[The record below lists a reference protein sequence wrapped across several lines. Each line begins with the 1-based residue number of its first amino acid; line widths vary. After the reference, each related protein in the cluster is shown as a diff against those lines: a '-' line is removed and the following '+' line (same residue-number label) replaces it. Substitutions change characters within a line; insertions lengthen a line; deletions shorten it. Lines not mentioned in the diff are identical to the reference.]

1 METNS
6 PNIGKFSLTYG
17 SIAGIV
23 GIIFSFM
30 LISLDM
36 LYDQGSGKNIVSIAI
51 LVGAVFLGIFNFRKE
66 NGSLTLKQALKI
78 GTGSSVIA
86 AIYYILFTL
95 ALVNFIE
102 PEFIAKTGEIIR
114 ATEIERNP
122 TISNEQLD
130 MLDMNIEL
138 QAKFFWVFYPSFM
151 LIFNA
156 FVGLIIGLLGGL
168 ILKKDA
174 QA

>member
-36 LYDQGSGKNIVSIAI
+36 LYDQGSEKTAVSIAI
-51 LVGAVFLGIFNFRKE
+51 LVGAVILGIFNFRKE

-86 AIYYILFTL
+86 AIYSIVFTIV
-95 ALVNFIE
+95 LVNFIE
-102 PEFIAKTGEIIR
+102 PDFIAKTLSDQVR
-114 ATEIERNP
+114 ATLIERNP
-122 TISNEQLD
+122 TISNEE
-130 MLDMNIEL
+130 LDMNTDQL
-138 QAKFFWVFYPSFM
+138 ANFFWLAYPPFM
-151 LIFNA
+151 LIYYA
-156 FVGLIIGLLGGL
+156 FRGLIIGLLGGL

>member
-1 METNS
+1 MEANK
-6 PNIGKFSLTYG
+6 PNIGKFSLIYG

-23 GIIFSFM
+23 GIVFSFM

-36 LYDQGSGKNIVSIAI
+36 LYDQGSGKTIVSIAI
-51 LVGAVFLGIFNFRKE
+51 LIGAVILGIFNFRKE

-86 AIYYILFTL
+86 AIYSILFTL

-102 PEFIAKTGEIIR
+102 PDFIAKTGEITR
-114 ATEIERNP
+114 AAMIESNP

-130 MLDMNIEL
+130 MVTQQ
-138 QAKFFWVFYPSFM
+138 QAKFFWVAYPFM

>member
-23 GIIFSFM
+23 CIIFSFM

-36 LYDQGSGKNIVSIAI
+36 LYDQGSGKTIVSRVI

-86 AIYYILFTL
+86 AIYSILFTL

-114 ATEIERNP
+114 ATEIESNP

-130 MLDMNIEL
+130 MLDKFIEL
-138 QAKFFWVFYPSFM
+138 QAKFFWVVD
-151 LIFNA
+151 LNVHA

>member
-1 METNS
+1 MEANK
-6 PNIGKFSLTYG
+6 PNIGKFSLIYG
-17 SIAGIV
+17 SIAGVV
-23 GIIFSFM
+23 GIVFSFM

-36 LYDQGSGKNIVSIAI
+36 LYDQGSGKTIVSIAI
-51 LVGAVFLGIFNFRKE
+51 LIGAVILGIFNFRKE

-86 AIYYILFTL
+86 AIYSILFTL

-102 PEFIAKTGEIIR
+102 PDFIAKTGEITR
-114 ATEIERNP
+114 AAMIESNP

-130 MLDMNIEL
+130 MVTEQ
-138 QAKFFWVFYPSFM
+138 QAKFFWVAYPFM

-156 FVGLIIGLLGGL
+156 FGGLIIGLLGGL

>member
-30 LISLDM
+30 IISLDM
-36 LYDQGSGKNIVSIAI
+36 LYDQGRGKTIVSIAI
-51 LVGAVFLGIFNFRKE
+51 LVGAVILGIFNFRKE

-86 AIYYILFTL
+86 AIYSILFIL
-95 ALVNFIE
+95 ALINFIE
-102 PEFIAKTGEIIR
+102 PDFIAKTGEITK
-114 ATEIERNP
+114 ANMIESNP
-122 TISNEQLD
+122 TIPKKQLD
-130 MLDMNIEL
+130 MLIEQ
-138 QAKFFWVFYPSFM
+138 QAKFFWVTYPFM

-156 FVGLIIGLLGGL
+156 FGGLIIGLLGGL

-174 QA
+174 EA

>member
-36 LYDQGSGKNIVSIAI
+36 LYDQGSGKTIVSIAI
-51 LVGAVFLGIFNFRKE
+51 LVGAVILGIFNFRKE

-86 AIYYILFTL
+86 AIYSILFTL

-102 PEFIAKTGEIIR
+102 PDFISKTGEITR
-114 ATEIERNP
+114 ATMIESNP

-130 MLDMNIEL
+130 MITEQ
-138 QAKFFWVFYPSFM
+138 QAKFFWVAYPFM

-156 FVGLIIGLLGGL
+156 FGGLIIGLLGGL

>member
-36 LYDQGSGKNIVSIAI
+36 LYDQGSGKTIVSIAI
-51 LVGAVFLGIFNFRKE
+51 LVGAVILGIFNFRKE

-86 AIYYILFTL
+86 AIYSILFTL

-102 PEFIAKTGEIIR
+102 PDFIDKTGEITR
-114 ATEIERNP
+114 ATMIESNP

-130 MLDMNIEL
+130 MITEQ
-138 QAKFFWVFYPSFM
+138 QAKFFWVAYPFM

-156 FVGLIIGLLGGL
+156 FGGLIIGLLGGL

>member
-1 METNS
+1 METNG

-36 LYDQGSGKNIVSIAI
+36 LYDQGSGKTIVSIAI
-51 LVGAVFLGIFNFRKE
+51 LVGAVILGIFNFRKE

-86 AIYYILFTL
+86 AIYSILFPL

-102 PEFIAKTGEIIR
+102 PEFIAKTGEITR
-114 ATEIERNP
+114 ATMIESNP

-130 MLDMNIEL
+130 MITEQ
-138 QAKFFWVFYPSFM
+138 QAKFFWVAYPFM

-156 FVGLIIGLLGGL
+156 FGGLIIGLLGGL

>member
-36 LYDQGSGKNIVSIAI
+36 LYDQGSEKTVVSIAI
-51 LVGAVFLGIFNFRKE
+51 LVGAVILGIFNFRKE

-86 AIYYILFTL
+86 AIYSIVFTIV
-95 ALVNFIE
+95 LVNFIE
-102 PEFIAKTGEIIR
+102 PDFIDKTVELTR
-114 ATEIERNP
+114 ATMIESNP
-122 TISNEQLD
+122 TISDEQLD
-130 MLDMNIEL
+130 MITDQ
-138 QAKFFWVFYPSFM
+138 QAKFFWVAYPFM

-156 FVGLIIGLLGGL
+156 FGGLIIGLLGGL

>member
-36 LYDQGSGKNIVSIAI
+36 LYDQGSEKTVVSIAI
-51 LVGAVFLGIFNFRKE
+51 LVGAVILGIFNFRKE

-86 AIYYILFTL
+86 AIYSIVFTIV
-95 ALVNFIE
+95 LVNFIE
-102 PEFIAKTGEIIR
+102 PDFIAKTGELTR
-114 ATEIERNP
+114 ATMIERNP

-130 MLDMNIEL
+130 MITSAN
-138 QAKFFWVFYPSFM
+138 FFWLVNLPSL
-151 LIFNA
+151 LIFFA
-156 FVGLIIGLLGGL
+156 FGGLIIGLLGGL

>member
-36 LYDQGSGKNIVSIAI
+36 LYDQGSEKTVVSIAI
-51 LVGAVFLGIFNFRKE
+51 LVGAVILGIFNFRKE

-86 AIYYILFTL
+86 AIYSIVFTIV
-95 ALVNFIE
+95 LVNFIE
-102 PEFIAKTGEIIR
+102 PDFIAKTGELTR
-114 ATEIERNP
+114 ATMIESNP

-130 MLDMNIEL
+130 MITSAN
-138 QAKFFWVFYPSFM
+138 FFWLVNPPSM

-156 FVGLIIGLLGGL
+156 FGGLIIGLLGGL